1 MALSNYQLPGKGE
14 TYFKLFVAF
23 ACVALTISCICTV
36 FTGLILADPEDSIAM
51 AIFTSFVHGTCAICS
66 GILFF
71 LPENHIATI
80 ILITLQVIHEII
92 VGYEHVGIIIG
103 VIGIQL
109 LFAWGYFRTHTVAKF
124 ATIYTVWIAAFTWI
138 LIRYTIDRYIF
149 DLGVLFFATAAY
161 LYVYYLLSDKL
172 SYLLPAVEETDGGA
186 LISLP
191 EKGSH
196 IYLSEMELTEQQIEY
211 IRYIMQTKKTYNEI
225 SAETGRNL
233 SAVKREMSVLFKL
246 FGVKNRDSLHL
257 LLLQYDIHYPTAE
270 KDKLDGFID
279 LRKN

>member
-92 VGYEHVGIIIG
+92 VGYEHV
-103 VIGIQL
+103 
-109 LFAWGYFRTHTVAKF
+109 
-124 ATIYTVWIAAFTWI
+124 
-138 LIRYTIDRYIF
+138 
-149 DLGVLFFATAAY
+149 
-161 LYVYYLLSDKL
+161 
-172 SYLLPAVEETDGGA
+172 
-186 LISLP
+186 
-191 EKGSH
+191 
-196 IYLSEMELTEQQIEY
+196 
-211 IRYIMQTKKTYNEI
+211 
-225 SAETGRNL
+225 
-233 SAVKREMSVLFKL
+233 
-246 FGVKNRDSLHL
+246 
-257 LLLQYDIHYPTAE
+257 
-270 KDKLDGFID
+270 
-279 LRKN
+279 